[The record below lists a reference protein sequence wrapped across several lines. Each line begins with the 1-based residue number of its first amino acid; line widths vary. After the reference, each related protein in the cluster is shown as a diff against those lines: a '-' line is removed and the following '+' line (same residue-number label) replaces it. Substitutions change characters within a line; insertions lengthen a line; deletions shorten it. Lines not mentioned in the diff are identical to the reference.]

1 MILSVHAVQW
11 QECSDPQRDVI
22 TSTVTVDVD
31 LMVPSW
37 FVLPKVAVRKTGSAI
52 MSAILTAAVPKF
64 LAQIETD
71 YQAWARGDES
81 RQPLSDNEL
90 L

>member
-1 MILSVHAVQW
+1 MHAVQW

-31 LMVPSW
+31 LMVPKW
-37 FVLPKVAVRKTGSAI
+37 FVLPKVAVHKTGSAI
-52 MSAILTAAVPKF
+52 MSAILGAAVPKF
-64 LAQIETD
+64 LAQLETD
-71 YQAWARGDES
+71 YQAWATGDDS
-81 RQPLSDNEL
+81 RQSLSDGKL